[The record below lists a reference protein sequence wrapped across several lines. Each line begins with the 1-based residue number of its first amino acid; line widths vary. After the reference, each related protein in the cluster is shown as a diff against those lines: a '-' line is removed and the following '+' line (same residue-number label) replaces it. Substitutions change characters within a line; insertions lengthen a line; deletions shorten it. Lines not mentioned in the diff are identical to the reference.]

1 MKFTETTS
9 SLLVIFI
16 IIAISL
22 VFTINLNYID
32 ITIMEARNFVTA
44 REMLIDNNWFMPT
57 FNGEPRY
64 QKPPL
69 PTWITALSTTIFG
82 IKTLYFYRLPSFL
95 FVAATAITSYY
106 FSLEL
111 VKNKKDS
118 LVNSFITLTSFYII
132 AIALEAPWDIYSH
145 GFMFIAIYF
154 LFKCLNSNIYSIK
167 TIILVSIL
175 IGCSFLSKG
184 PVSVYALLLPFLI
197 AYFITYPNLKKEKIK
212 KIIPIL
218 ITGIII
224 GLSWYTFIFIE
235 DPTNLIYTTK
245 KETSNWANYNVRPF
259 YYYWSFFIQS
269 GIWTIFAFL
278 SPFFR

>member
-1 MKFTETTS
+1 MKLTEKTS

-16 IIAISL
+16 IIATSL

-82 IKTLYFYRLPSFL
+82 VKTLYFYRLPSFL

-111 VKNKKDS
+111 IKNKKDS
-118 LVNSFITLTSFYII
+118 LMNSFITLTSFYII

-154 LFKCLNSNIYSIK
+154 LYKCLNSNIYSIK
-167 TIILVSIL
+167 TIML
-175 IGCSFLSKG
+175 ISCGTH
-184 PVSVYALLLPFLI
+184 
-197 AYFITYPNLKKEKIK
+197 FII
-212 KIIPIL
+212 
-218 ITGIII
+218 
-224 GLSWYTFIFIE
+224 
-235 DPTNLIYTTK
+235 
-245 KETSNWANYNVRPF
+245 
-259 YYYWSFFIQS
+259 
-269 GIWTIFAFL
+269 
-278 SPFFR
+278 

>member
-95 FVAATAITSYY
+95 FVAVTAITSYY

-212 KIIPIL
+212 KITPII

-224 GLSWYTFIFIE
+224 GLS
-235 DPTNLIYTTK
+235 
-245 KETSNWANYNVRPF
+245 
-259 YYYWSFFIQS
+259 
-269 GIWTIFAFL
+269 
-278 SPFFR
+278 